1 MPQCSGG
8 RRSFCTT
15 AAAFGITALASPLA
29 LAAGHARKRRVGVAG
44 EANAAALAASYAGH
58 EGATAFA
65 AEVAARRELPLRWL
79 LGRLD
84 QARRSDAVR
93 RLVMPPPAGTAK
105 NWRAYR
111 ERFVERQRIAAGI
124 AFWRAHERWLGDAE
138 ARFGVPP
145 EVVLGIVGVETFYG
159 RVMGSFRV
167 IDTLATLAFD
177 FPTGRRDRSGFF
189 RSELEEFFVW
199 CARDGT
205 DPVSVLGSYAG
216 AMGLP
221 QFMPSSLNRFAI
233 DLDGDGRVD
242 LTGSGA
248 DAVGSVAR
256 YLAEFGWKAGMPTH
270 FAATPP
276 AAAEDLALLREKDIL
291 PTFSA
296 AQMRERGVGLD
307 EEAQA
312 HAGPLAFVELE
323 NGGAPPSHFAGTAN
337 FYAITRYNWSSY
349 YAMTV
354 IELARSLKAAW
365 AATAAAPNKA

>member
-1 MPQCSGG
+1 M
-8 RRSFCTT
+8 
-15 AAAFGITALASPLA
+15 
-29 LAAGHARKRRVGVAG
+29 
-44 EANAAALAASYAGH
+44 
-58 EGATAFA
+58 
-65 AEVAARRELPLRWL
+65 RWL

-111 ERFVERQRIAAGI
+111 ERFVERERIAAGL
-124 AFWRAHERWLGDAE
+124 AFWRARALASEAE

-189 RSELEEFFVW
+189 RSELEEYFVW

-221 QFMPSSLNRFAI
+221 QFMPSSLNRFAV

-242 LTGSGA
+242 LAGSGA
-248 DAVGSVAR
+248 DVVGSVAH
-256 YLAEFGWKAGMPTH
+256 YLAEFGWRSGMPTH

-276 AAAEDLALLREKDIL
+276 VAAEDLAALREKDIL

-296 AQMRERGVGLD
+296 AQMRERGVGLG
-307 EEAQA
+307 EEAHA

-323 NGGAPPSHFAGTAN
+323 NGSAPPSHFAGTAN
-337 FYAITRYNWSSY
+337 YAITRYNWSSY
-349 YAMTV
+349 YAMAV
-354 IELARSLKAAW
+354 IELAQALRAAR
-365 AATAAAPNKA
+365 